1 MHAHTLRRS
10 EINVPGNIS
19 EAWSQV
25 AAFASAVDASL
36 DKWLG
41 DNYRLGLTEYRA
53 LTHLSQ
59 SPDKELRIAVLAQ
72 SVGLTSTS
80 TTRLVSRLEAKGH
93 ARRDVC
99 QDDGR
104 GVYAVID
111 QPGETLLSEVRE
123 PFAARMQDLL
133 SEPKKHFP
141 HLEVNSVASSLA
153 EVNALLTP

>member
-1 MHAHTLRRS
+1 M
-10 EINVPGNIS
+10 NGNAS
-19 EAWSQV
+19 GAWSRV

-53 LTHLSQ
+53 LTLLSQ
-59 SPDKELRIAVLAQ
+59 APDKELRIRVLAQ
-72 SVGLTSTS
+72 RVGLTSTS
-80 TTRLVSRLEAKGH
+80 TTRLVSRLESKGH

-111 QPGETLLSEVRE
+111 EPGEALLREVRE
-123 PFAARMQDLL
+123 PFEARVRDILSNPAKRLPYLDADL
-133 SEPKKHFP
+133 
-141 HLEVNSVASSLA
+141 VASALA
-153 EVNALLTP
+153 EVGALVKP

>member
-1 MHAHTLRRS
+1 MTGS
-10 EINVPGNIS
+10 VSG
-19 EAWSQV
+19 AWSRV

-53 LTHLSQ
+53 LTLLSQ
-59 SPDKELRIAVLAQ
+59 ASDKELRITVLAQ
-72 SVGLTSTS
+72 RVGLTSTS

-99 QDDGR
+99 EDDGR

-111 QPGETLLSEVRE
+111 EPGEALLREARE
-123 PFAARMQDLL
+123 PFGARVEELLGNPAKYLPHVDADL
-133 SEPKKHFP
+133 
-141 HLEVNSVASSLA
+141 VASALV
-153 EVNALLTP
+153 EVSALVKP

>member
-1 MHAHTLRRS
+1 MTVS
-10 EINVPGNIS
+10 VSG
-19 EAWSQV
+19 AWSRV

-53 LTHLSQ
+53 LTLLSQ
-59 SPDKELRIAVLAQ
+59 ASDKELRITVLAQ
-72 SVGLTSTS
+72 RVGLTSTS

-99 QDDGR
+99 EDDGR

-111 QPGETLLSEVRE
+111 EPGEALLREVRE
-123 PFAARMQDLL
+123 PFEARVQELLGNPAKHLPHVDADLVASAL
-133 SEPKKHFP
+133 SE
-141 HLEVNSVASSLA
+141 VS
-153 EVNALLTP
+153 ALVKP

>member
-1 MHAHTLRRS
+1 MT
-10 EINVPGNIS
+10 GNAS
-19 EAWSQV
+19 GAWSRV

-41 DNYRLGLTEYRA
+41 DHYRLGLTEYRA
-53 LTHLSQ
+53 MTLLSQ
-59 SPDKELRIAVLAQ
+59 ESSKELRIAVLAQ
-72 SVGLTSTS
+72 RVGLTSTS

-111 QPGETLLSEVRE
+111 EPGETLLRE
-123 PFAARMQDLL
+123 IRDPFEARVQDLL
-133 SEPKKHFP
+133 SNPAKHFP
-141 HLEVNSVASSLA
+141 HLDADFVASALT
-153 EVNALLTP
+153 EVSALIKP